1 MPMTDQGFQRQTYA
15 ELLEQQINRAKQLF
29 GADMDTSETSVL
41 GKYIRLN
48 TADYAELQE
57 SLEAVALHVSA

>member
-41 GKYIRLN
+41 
-48 TADYAELQE
+48 
-57 SLEAVALHVSA
+57 